1 MPGTGLLTLRIFTS
15 DAELPIEDATV
26 TVTQNTP
33 NGVRLLAVRI
43 TDESGVVPNI
53 AIATPD
59 VSESLSPGGPIPY
72 AIVDVTVDHPEYD
85 RALIENVQLFA
96 GIQTQQNIGL
106 IPMSETPE
114 SFNMTDVVDISAQDL

>member
-1 MPGTGLLTLRIFTS
+1 MPGVGLLTVRIYTS

-53 AIATPD
+53 SIATPD
-59 VSESLSPGGPIPY
+59 LSESLSPGGSVPY

-106 IPMSETPE
+106 IPLSETPE